1 MQKTHYRRNN
11 KMEVCF
17 SWQGK
22 DLLRGSYTILSF
34 NFLKTLTLT
43 VLSPENK
50 KFLVAKQQKGSFTE
64 IWGKVL
70 NDVWQKLLVVLQY
83 QLSLIFIVVE
93 LLIFF

>member
-1 MQKTHYRRNN
+1 M
-11 KMEVCF
+11 
-17 SWQGK
+17 
-22 DLLRGSYTILSF
+22 ILSF
-34 NFLKTLTLT
+34 SFSKTITLT

-50 KFLVAKQQKGSFTE
+50 KFLVAKQQRGSFTE

-93 LLIFF
+93 PLTFFFKGL